1 MQVPDFPIA
10 PIAIGTGNLAAAEHT
25 YPILVHTYEYR
36 AISYSAIGA

>member
-25 YPILVHTYEYR
+25 YEYR